1 MTDAMT
7 AETTEVETIDA
18 TIATAPGAVT
28 NEGETTTETETQS
41 AVDGGRCGV
50 FFLQIAV
57 FQNPS

>member
-28 NEGETTTETETQS
+28 NEGETTTETQS